1 MLEARVHRPGDRGQD
16 RGAERGRLLLP
27 LVCPRLLKLEELH
40 PVVVLL
46 PGQLLEAGAHCP
58 GGRGQDRRA
67 ERGRRPLPL
76 LRDRV
81 ESASRS

>member
-1 MLEARVHRPGDRGQD
+1 MKRASGKAAHVPPS
-16 RGAERGRLLLP
+16 AACCCSLLL
-27 LVCPRLLKLEELH
+27 LVRPRLLMLKREELH